1 MSERLT
7 IRNAVP
13 EWVGLL
19 LWVAVC
25 FGVAGVASLFTSPEI
40 GGWYAQL
47 RKPAW
52 TPPNWLFGP
61 VWTALYLSMAVA
73 AWLVWRGR
81 GFAAARLPLSLFASQ
96 LALNGLWSI
105 LFFGLHR
112 AGAAFAEILLLWCA
126 IAAALVSFRRVS
138 PPAGALMLPYLLWV
152 TYAAAL
158 NFSVWRMN
166 D

>member
-1 MSERLT
+1 MSEQLT
-7 IRNAVP
+7 RRNAVP
-13 EWVGLL
+13 EWAGLV
-19 LWVAVC
+19 LWVGVC
-25 FGVAGVASLFTSPEI
+25 FGVAWAASQFITPEI
-40 GGWYAQL
+40 GGWYARL

-61 VWTALYLSMAVA
+61 VWTALYLSMGVA

-81 GFAAARLPLSLFASQ
+81 GWAGARLPLSLFAAQ

-105 LFFGLHR
+105 IFFGLHR
-112 AGAAFAEILLLWCA
+112 TGAAFAEIILLWCA
-126 IAAALVSFRRVS
+126 IAATLASFRRAS
-138 PPAGALMLPYLLWV
+138 PPAAALMLPYLLWV

-158 NFSVWRMN
+158 NLAIWRMN